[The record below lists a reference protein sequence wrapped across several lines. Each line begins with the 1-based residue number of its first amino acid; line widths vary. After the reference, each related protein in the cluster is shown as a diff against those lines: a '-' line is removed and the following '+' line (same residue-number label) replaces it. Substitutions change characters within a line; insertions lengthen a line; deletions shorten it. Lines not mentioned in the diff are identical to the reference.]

1 MDLPR
6 LRRIRQGAVMSQE
19 ELAERSGVAR
29 DTISKLETGRRG
41 AYPSTIRKLAAG
53 LEVRPQM
60 LMGGVEYLDE
70 PPEEESSEKKPSK
83 ETERAKRIGFSSG
96 SLRKPWPQ
104 ASSIKECWC
113 FSEITSPGTQW
124 CCAFGLR
131 VKSSTLLMAVICC
144 LKPFQ
149 AGTAARACS
158 PAATWATSSHCAP
171 ASAVRS
177 IVPSPKPAYS
187 VPGV

>member
-53 LEVRPQM
+53 LEVQPQL

-70 PPEEESSEKKPSK
+70 PVEDELVENEPTEKPERDRKV
-83 ETERAKRIGFSSG
+83 GF
-96 SLRKPWPQ
+96 
-104 ASSIKECWC
+104 
-113 FSEITSPGTQW
+113 
-124 CCAFGLR
+124 
-131 VKSSTLLMAVICC
+131 
-144 LKPFQ
+144 
-149 AGTAARACS
+149 
-158 PAATWATSSHCAP
+158 
-171 ASAVRS
+171 
-177 IVPSPKPAYS
+177 
-187 VPGV
+187 

>member
-53 LEVRPQM
+53 LEVQPQL

-70 PPEEESSEKKPSK
+70 PVEDELVENEPQEKPERDRKV
-83 ETERAKRIGFSSG
+83 GF
-96 SLRKPWPQ
+96 
-104 ASSIKECWC
+104 
-113 FSEITSPGTQW
+113 
-124 CCAFGLR
+124 
-131 VKSSTLLMAVICC
+131 
-144 LKPFQ
+144 
-149 AGTAARACS
+149 
-158 PAATWATSSHCAP
+158 
-171 ASAVRS
+171 
-177 IVPSPKPAYS
+177 
-187 VPGV
+187 

>member
-70 PPEEESSEKKPSK
+70 PIEGEPL
-83 ETERAKRIGFSSG
+83 ETEEKPERDRKVGF
-96 SLRKPWPQ
+96 
-104 ASSIKECWC
+104 
-113 FSEITSPGTQW
+113 
-124 CCAFGLR
+124 
-131 VKSSTLLMAVICC
+131 
-144 LKPFQ
+144 
-149 AGTAARACS
+149 
-158 PAATWATSSHCAP
+158 
-171 ASAVRS
+171 
-177 IVPSPKPAYS
+177 
-187 VPGV
+187 

>member
-53 LEVRPQM
+53 LEVQPQM

-70 PPEEESSEKKPSK
+70 APEGDPTENESREKP
-83 ETERAKRIGFSSG
+83 ERDRKVGF
-96 SLRKPWPQ
+96 
-104 ASSIKECWC
+104 
-113 FSEITSPGTQW
+113 
-124 CCAFGLR
+124 
-131 VKSSTLLMAVICC
+131 
-144 LKPFQ
+144 
-149 AGTAARACS
+149 
-158 PAATWATSSHCAP
+158 
-171 ASAVRS
+171 
-177 IVPSPKPAYS
+177 
-187 VPGV
+187 